1 MRLLPRCEFPSA
13 ALSRDVVTRSW
24 LSRVG
29 DNCHSLG
36 SDLRRIDAVEF
47 GGRIGVIILCM
58 TAQLMMSGR
67 STRAEDGF
75 QFRVESNLRAGVAKV
90 EITPPADTPVV
101 GHVRPT
107 NGVRD
112 PLRAGILLL
121 ANEQTRAAIIT
132 LDLINAPTEM
142 VEDLRDAVAQKTE
155 TPHEHIL
162 IATSHNHSGP
172 GWSRESVWSREMV
185 SKVGAAAAAAAK
197 EMRPVT
203 IGYGEDRIDFNINR
217 RKVINGRAVVRL
229 DPDGPCDHRVKV
241 LRFDDGRT
249 LEPMAVL
256 MHAVC
261 HPCVFTW
268 GDKLTPPFPNGFPKI
283 SADFPG
289 EAQTFVETVYG
300 SKTKSLF
307 LQGCAGDIRPN
318 LPGVPY
324 RCGDEADIKWTGRNL
339 GCAVVRAVD
348 HSVVREELAKRKTI
362 YPLKCATSV
371 ISLPGKTEKQ
381 ACEMQA
387 LRIGE
392 FLLLTMPGEPMVE
405 YGFQIEKAIADRAIP
420 IVVGYANG
428 NLGYICT
435 AESHQYG
442 GYEPN
447 MSPLLPE
454 AEPLILDELGRL
466 SDKVLA
472 DVFESFKPTK

>member
-1 MRLLPRCEFPSA
+1 MIDF
-13 ALSRDVVTRSW
+13 
-24 LSRVG
+24 SRVG
-29 DNCHSLG
+29 AVLIWTVLVIGATSLPAN
-36 SDLRRIDAVEF
+36 DA
-47 GGRIGVIILCM
+47 
-58 TAQLMMSGR
+58 
-67 STRAEDGF
+67 F

-90 EITPPADTPVV
+90 DITPPADTPVV

-112 PLRAGILLL
+112 PIRAGVLLL
-121 ANEQTRAAIIT
+121 ANEQTRAAIVT
-132 LDLINAPTEM
+132 LDLINSPTVM
-142 VEDLRDAVAQKTE
+142 VESLRDAIAEATE
-155 TPHEHIL
+155 TPRENIMV
-162 IATSHNHSGP
+162 ATSHNHSGP
-172 GWSRESVWSREMV
+172 GWSREAAWSKETV
-185 SKVGAAAAAAAK
+185 AKIGAASRAAAK

-217 RKVINGRAVVRL
+217 RKIINGRAVVRL

-241 LRFDDGRT
+241 LRFDDGRS
-249 LEPMAVL
+249 LEPMSVL

-300 SKTKSLF
+300 PKTKTMF

-324 RCGDEADIKWTGRNL
+324 RCGDEADIKWTGRSL
-339 GCAVVRAVD
+339 GCAVVRAAD
-348 HSVVREELAKRKTI
+348 RSIVREELAKRKTI

-371 ISLPGKTEKQ
+371 IQLPGKKEKLD
-381 ACEMQA
+381 CEMQA
-387 LRIGE
+387 LRVGE
-392 FLLLTMPGEPMVE
+392 FLFLTIPGEPMVE

-428 NLGYICT
+428 SLGYICT
-435 AESHQYG
+435 AESYKSG

-447 MSPLLPE
+447 SSPLLPE
-454 AEPLILDELGRL
+454 AEPLILEELNRL
-466 SDKVLA
+466 ADKVLA
-472 DVFESFKPTK
+472 DVFESFKPTTK

>member
-1 MRLLPRCEFPSA
+1 
-13 ALSRDVVTRSW
+13 
-24 LSRVG
+24 
-29 DNCHSLG
+29 
-36 SDLRRIDAVEF
+36 
-47 GGRIGVIILCM
+47 
-58 TAQLMMSGR
+58 
-67 STRAEDGF
+67 
-75 QFRVESNLRAGVAKV
+75 
-90 EITPPADTPVV
+90 
-101 GHVRPT
+101 
-107 NGVRD
+107 
-112 PLRAGILLL
+112 
-121 ANEQTRAAIIT
+121 
-132 LDLINAPTEM
+132 M
-142 VEDLRDAVAQKTE
+142 VLK
-155 TPHEHIL
+155 I
-162 IATSHNHSGP
+162 
-172 GWSRESVWSREMV
+172 
-185 SKVGAAAAAAAK
+185 GAAAADAVK

-249 LEPMAVL
+249 LQPMAVL

-300 SKTKSLF
+300 PNTRTMF

-318 LPGVPY
+318 LPGMPY
-324 RCGDEADIKWTGRNL
+324 RCGDEADIKWTGRSL
-339 GCAVVRAVD
+339 GCAVVRSVD
-348 HSVVREELAKRKTI
+348 RSAVREELAKRKTI

-371 ISLPGKTEKQ
+371 IPLPGKTEKQ

-387 LRIGE
+387 MRIGD

-420 IVVGYANG
+420 IVIGYANG
-428 NLGYICT
+428 SLGYICT

-454 AEPLILDELGRL
+454 AEPLILNELGRL

>member
-1 MRLLPRCEFPSA
+1 MKCRFRMKAVTPVWNCLLLVVSA
-13 ALSRDVVTRSW
+13 TY
-24 LSRVG
+24 
-29 DNCHSLG
+29 SLA
-36 SDLRRIDAVEF
+36 DDPV
-47 GGRIGVIILCM
+47 
-58 TAQLMMSGR
+58 
-67 STRAEDGF
+67 

-90 EITPPADTPVV
+90 DITPPADTPVV

-112 PLRAGILLL
+112 PIRAGVLLL

-132 LDLINAPTEM
+132 LDLINTPSEM
-142 VEDLRDAVAQKTE
+142 VAALRDAVSQKTE
-155 TPHEHIL
+155 TPRENIL
-162 IATSHNHSGP
+162 VAASHNHSGP
-172 GWSRESVWSREMV
+172 GWSRESAWSREMV
-185 SKVGAAAAAAAK
+185 AKIGEAAAAAVT

-203 IGYGEDRIDFNINR
+203 IGYGEDHIDFNINR

-229 DPDGPCDHRVKV
+229 NPDGPCDHRVKV
-241 LRFDDGRT
+241 LRLDDGRT
-249 LEPMAVL
+249 LEPMTVL

-268 GDKLTPPFPNGFPKI
+268 GDKLTPPHPTGFPKI

-300 SKTKSLF
+300 PKTTTLF

-324 RCGDEADIKWTGRNL
+324 RCGDEADIKWTGRSL
-339 GCAVVRAVD
+339 GCAVVRAAD
-348 HSVVREELAKRKTI
+348 RSIVREELAKRRSI

-371 ISLPGKTEKQ
+371 IELPGKTEKL

-387 LRIGE
+387 LRVGD
-392 FLLLTMPGEPMVE
+392 FLLPTIPGEPMVE
-405 YGFQIEKAIADRAIP
+405 YGFQIEQAIADRAIP

-428 NLGYICT
+428 SLGYICT

-454 AEPLILDELGRL
+454 AEPLILEEVGRL
-466 SDKVLA
+466 ADKVLA
-472 DVFESFKPTK
+472 DVFESFKPTTK

>member
-1 MRLLPRCEFPSA
+1 MRVSRRFVLLVVSFVLVA
-13 ALSRDVVTRSW
+13 VVTK
-24 LSRVG
+24 LSA
-29 DNCHSLG
+29 DE
-36 SDLRRIDAVEF
+36 A
-47 GGRIGVIILCM
+47 
-58 TAQLMMSGR
+58 
-67 STRAEDGF
+67 F
-75 QFRVESNLRAGVAKV
+75 QFRVESNLNAAVAKV
-90 EITPPADTPVV
+90 DITPPADTPVV

-112 PLRAGILLL
+112 PIRAGVLLL
-121 ANEQTRAAIIT
+121 ANQQTRAAIVT
-132 LDLINAPTEM
+132 LDLISASGEM
-142 VEDLRDAVAQKTE
+142 VAALRDVVSENAEVPRENILVA
-155 TPHEHIL
+155 
-162 IATSHNHSGP
+162 ASHNHSGP
-172 GWSRESVWSREMV
+172 GWSRESAWSREMV
-185 SKVGAAAAAAAK
+185 AKIGAASAGASK
-197 EMRPVT
+197 EMRPVS

-229 DPDGPCDHRVKV
+229 DPEGPCDHRVKV
-241 LRFDDGRT
+241 LRIDDGRS
-249 LEPMAVL
+249 LEPMTVL

-268 GDKLTPPFPNGFPKI
+268 GDKLTPPHPNGFPKI

-300 SKTKSLF
+300 PKTRAMF

-324 RCGDEADIKWTGRNL
+324 RCGDEADIKWTGRSL
-339 GCAVVRAVD
+339 GCAVVRAAD

-362 YPLKCATSV
+362 YPLKCASSV
-371 ISLPGKTEKQ
+371 IQLPGKKEKL

-387 LRIGE
+387 LRVGE
-392 FLLLTMPGEPMVE
+392 FLFLTIPGEPMVE
-405 YGFQIEKAIADRAIP
+405 FGFQIEKAIADRATP

-435 AESHQYG
+435 AESHKFG

-447 MSPLLPE
+447 SSPLLPE
-454 AEPLILDELGRL
+454 AEPLILEELSRL
-466 SDKVLA
+466 ADKALA